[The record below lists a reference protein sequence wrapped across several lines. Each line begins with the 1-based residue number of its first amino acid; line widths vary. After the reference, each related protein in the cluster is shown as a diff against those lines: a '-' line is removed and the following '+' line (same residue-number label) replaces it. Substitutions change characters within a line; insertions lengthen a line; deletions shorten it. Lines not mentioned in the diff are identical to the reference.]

1 MVEQLKILACMVQ
14 CNLTSHCDVGQCLLQ
29 GKDVAAH
36 FLDASL
42 INVVNVLGR
51 ADQDLGN

>member
-42 INVVNVLGR
+42 INMINVLGR
-51 ADQDLGN
+51 ADQDLRN